1 MKTNLPVSQREI
13 PFPRGRYIVSRTDLK
28 GIVTYANDTFVALS
42 GFERDDLVGKN
53 HNLIRHPDMPPAAFR
68 HLWDTIKTGR
78 PWRGIVKNRAKSGD
92 HYWVEALVVPVFQ
105 DDAIVG
111 YMSVRTEPTRQQIES
126 AEALYRQLQTSG
138 AGLPLPSRWQRVPW
152 RARLTALVLTILAAQ
167 GLGAAVHWLAPL
179 LGLGDALVD
188 LALSGLGVL
197 SVLAGVGLLYLLHRV
212 FVDIDAVV
220 ARLDHIAQGD
230 LTDPIPLG
238 RPNELGR
245 LNDAVITMQT
255 HLKAM
260 MAEIAEAAEQ
270 VEEDADRLD
279 RDMTAAHAAAAAQ
292 SRATGQIA
300 AAVEQLVVSVREVAC
315 SAEEAVAL
323 VESSSTMLVEAGARI
338 AESGATSGHVV
349 SAVDQA
355 GKTMTQLFESIFAI
369 GQVTQ
374 AIKEISDQTNL
385 LALNAAVEAARAGIH
400 GKGFA
405 VVAEEV
411 RNLAARSAT
420 AARETATLI
429 EESVQKA
436 NSGMEIAERTAAGL
450 AGMVTGITQVSELV
464 GEIAAASREQAEGIG
479 QVNDGLQ
486 HIGQVTQL
494 NTATAEESA
503 AAAQDLSGQAAR
515 LRQMLGRFVLP
526 GASVGGLSTVFPGK
540 YIGIGNV
547 DWGGK
552 LPSKEAAS
560 PGSSQRLG
568 W

>member
-1 MKTNLPVSQREI
+1 M
-13 PFPRGRYIVSRTDLK
+13 
-28 GIVTYANDTFVALS
+28 
-42 GFERDDLVGKN
+42 
-53 HNLIRHPDMPPAAFR
+53 
-68 HLWDTIKTGR
+68 
-78 PWRGIVKNRAKSGD
+78 
-92 HYWVEALVVPVFQ
+92 
-105 DDAIVG
+105 
-111 YMSVRTEPTRQQIES
+111 
-126 AEALYRQLQTSG
+126 
-138 AGLPLPSRWQRVPW
+138 
-152 RARLTALVLTILAAQ
+152 
-167 GLGAAVHWLAPL
+167 
-179 LGLGDALVD
+179 
-188 LALSGLGVL
+188 
-197 SVLAGVGLLYLLHRV
+197 
-212 FVDIDAVV
+212 
-220 ARLDHIAQGD
+220 
-230 LTDPIPLG
+230 
-238 RPNELGR
+238 
-245 LNDAVITMQT
+245 
-255 HLKAM
+255 
-260 MAEIAEAAEQ
+260 
-270 VEEDADRLD
+270 
-279 RDMTAAHAAAAAQ
+279 
-292 SRATGQIA
+292 
-300 AAVEQLVVSVREVAC
+300 
-315 SAEEAVAL
+315 
-323 VESSSTMLVEAGARI
+323 
-338 AESGATSGHVV
+338 
-349 SAVDQA
+349 
-355 GKTMTQLFESIFAI
+355 
-369 GQVTQ
+369 
-374 AIKEISDQTNL
+374 
-385 LALNAAVEAARAGIH
+385 
-400 GKGFA
+400 
-405 VVAEEV
+405 AEEV

>member
-1 MKTNLPVSQREI
+1 MRSSATCR
-13 PFPRGRYIVSRTDLK
+13 
-28 GIVTYANDTFVALS
+28 
-42 GFERDDLVGKN
+42 
-53 HNLIRHPDMPPAAFR
+53 
-68 HLWDTIKTGR
+68 
-78 PWRGIVKNRAKSGD
+78 
-92 HYWVEALVVPVFQ
+92 
-105 DDAIVG
+105 
-111 YMSVRTEPTRQQIES
+111 RTEPTRQQIES

-385 LALNAAVEAARAGIH
+385 LALNAAIEAARAGEQ
-400 GKGFA
+400 GRGFA
-405 VVAEEV
+405 VVADEV
-411 RNLAARSAT
+411 RKLAENAKQQTSRISAT
-420 AARETATLI
+420 VNTIQMQTQDAVT
-429 EESVQKA
+429 
-436 NSGMEIAERTAAGL
+436 GMEAAGIHVVQTGRAVAD
-450 AGMVTGITQVSELV
+450 AGGSLDQVVAQGAAVIDKSHQ
-464 GEIAAASREQAEGIG
+464 IAANTAQQNQAGNLIAGQVEDIVRGIEQASDA
-479 QVNDGLQ
+479 VAAANLKAAAMK
-486 HIGQVTQL
+486 
-494 NTATAEESA
+494 ATA
-503 AAAQDLSGQAAR
+503 
-515 LRQMLGRFVLP
+515 
-526 GASVGGLSTVFPGK
+526 GGLR
-540 YIGIGNV
+540 
-547 DWGGK
+547 
-552 LPSKEAAS
+552 
-560 PGSSQRLG
+560 RLIRNFRFIRP
-568 W
+568 